1 MESPTSRSVVMM
13 NPRMQSMPT
22 WGGKY
27 FALTVLFLMN
37 TLNYVDRYAFFA
49 AGSHIQKDLHT
60 DDFWFGVL
68 GSAFMIV
75 YTIIAPFT
83 GWLGDRYN
91 RKLLIFGGVGLW
103 SLATVGAAFSADFY
117 HMFFWRALLGIGEAS
132 YGVIAPALLADLF
145 PIKDR
150 GRAMGVYYL
159 ALPVGT
165 ALGFVLGGTIADAM
179 GWRAVFFVV
188 GIPGLL
194 AAFAALVMS
203 DPGRG
208 ASEAAGAQVKTARPG
223 MSDYLELLK
232 TKTFVFNTLGM
243 AAVTFATGAYA
254 AWGSAFYQRTHGL
267 TAAEAGQ
274 RIGLLLVG
282 AGLLG
287 IVLGMFVPDLLAK
300 LTKRAYLLLAAFAV
314 LFAVPLGYFGI
325 VDHHLNSSLAYLFV
339 ASVLLSMVL
348 GPCNTVT
355 ANVVAPNRRAAAY
368 ATFIFFIHLLGD
380 ISSPILLGWISDL
393 FGKPKVM
400 ASPIGQFFAFIGANP
415 VGDTNLTVAMLS
427 VAPILLLGFLFFVA
441 GSFFLPADQE
451 KIRGAGGV
459 AAEDLA
465 TVSPLGVVPMSKLNV
480 VATPA
485 QSRAR
490 SARRP

>member
-1 MESPTSRSVVMM
+1 MESPASRTVVMT
-13 NPRMQSMPT
+13 NSRMQGMPT
-22 WGGKY
+22 WGGQY
-27 FALTVLFLMN
+27 FALTVLFVMN

-75 YTIIAPFT
+75 YTIVAPFT

-103 SLATVGAAFSADFY
+103 SFATVGAAFSADFY

-145 PIKDR
+145 PVKER

-188 GIPGLL
+188 GLPGLL

-208 ASEAAGAQVKTARPG
+208 ASEAAGAQIKTARPG
-223 MSDYLELLK
+223 MSDYLELIK

-254 AWGSAFYQRTHGL
+254 TWGSTFYQRVHGL

-274 RIGLLLVG
+274 RIGPLLVG
-282 AGLLG
+282 AGLIG
-287 IVLGMFVPDLLAK
+287 ILLGMFVPDILYR
-300 LTKRAYLLLAAFAV
+300 LTRRAYLLLAAVAV
-314 LFAVPLGYFGI
+314 LCATPLGLFGI
-325 VDHHLNSSLAYLFV
+325 LDHNTKSSLGYLFG
-339 ASVLLSMVL
+339 ASILLSMVL
-348 GPCNTVT
+348 GPCNTVI
-355 ANVVAPNRRAAAY
+355 ANVVPPNRRAAAY
-368 ATFIFFIHLLGD
+368 AVFIFFIHLLGD
-380 ISSPILLGWISDL
+380 ISSPILLGWISGL
-393 FGKPKVM
+393 FGEPEWM
-400 ASPIGQFFAFIGANP
+400 ASPIGRFFASIGAEAID
-415 VGDTNLTVAMLS
+415 GTNLTVAMLS
-427 VAPILLLGFLFFVA
+427 VAPILLLGLLFFAV
-441 GSFFLPADQE
+441 GSIFLPADQE
-451 KIRGAGGV
+451 RVRGAGGI

-465 TVSPLGVVPMSKLNV
+465 
-480 VATPA
+480 
-485 QSRAR
+485 QFHH
-490 SARRP
+490 

>member
-1 MESPTSRSVVMM
+1 
-13 NPRMQSMPT
+13 
-22 WGGKY
+22 
-27 FALTVLFLMN
+27 
-37 TLNYVDRYAFFA
+37 
-49 AGSHIQKDLHT
+49 
-60 DDFWFGVL
+60 
-68 GSAFMIV
+68 MIV
-75 YTIIAPFT
+75 YTVVAPFT

-145 PIKDR
+145 PVNER

-165 ALGFVLGGTIADAM
+165 ALGFYLGGTIADAL

-188 GIPGLL
+188 GLPGLL
-194 AAFAALVMS
+194 AAFAALVMR

-208 ASEAAGAQVKTARPG
+208 ASEVAGTKVKTARPG
-223 MSDYLELLK
+223 MSDYLELIK

-254 AWGSAFYQRTHGL
+254 AWGSAFYQRIHGL

-274 RIGLLLVG
+274 RIGLVAGWSRFDRNRAGDVCARHPLQSHQ
-282 AGLLG
+282 AGLS
-287 IVLGMFVPDLLAK
+287 
-300 LTKRAYLLLAAFAV
+300 AARRGRGAV
-314 LFAVPLGYFGI
+314 RDSAGRLRHPRPAHQAVARLI
-325 VDHHLNSSLAYLFV
+325 CSC

-380 ISSPILLGWISDL
+380 ISSPILLGWISEL
-393 FGKPKVM
+393 FGKPNVM
-400 ASPIGQFFAFIGANP
+400 ASPIGRFFASIGATP
-415 VGDTNLTVAMLS
+415 VGS
-427 VAPILLLGFLFFVA
+427 
-441 GSFFLPADQE
+441 
-451 KIRGAGGV
+451 
-459 AAEDLA
+459 
-465 TVSPLGVVPMSKLNV
+465 
-480 VATPA
+480 TPT
-485 QSRAR
+485 
-490 SARRP
+490 

>member
-1 MESPTSRSVVMM
+1 MKSPTSSTVVMTSS
-13 NPRMQSMPT
+13 RMPIPT
-22 WGGKY
+22 VGGKY
-27 FALTVLFLMN
+27 FALVVLFVMN

-49 AGSHIQKDLHT
+49 AGSHIQKDLHI

-75 YTIIAPFT
+75 YTVIAPFT

-117 HMFFWRALLGIGEAS
+117 HMFFWRALLGVGEAS
-132 YGVIAPALLADLF
+132 YGVIAPALLSDLF

-165 ALGFVLGGTIADAM
+165 ALGFVLGGTIADAL

-188 GIPGLL
+188 GLPGLL
-194 AAFAALVMS
+194 AAFAALVMN

-208 ASEAAGAQVKTARPG
+208 ASEAAGAQIKTARPG
-223 MSDYLELLK
+223 MSDYLELFK

-254 AWGSAFYQRTHGL
+254 TWGSTFYQRVHGL
-267 TAAEAGQ
+267 TAAAAGQ
-274 RIGLLLVG
+274 RIGPLLVG
-282 AGLLG
+282 AGLIG
-287 IVLGMFVPDLLAK
+287 ILLGMFVPDILYK
-300 LTKRAYLLLAAFAV
+300 LTKRAYLLLAALSVLCATPLGLIGILDLNTQSSLNY
-314 LFAVPLGYFGI
+314 LFA
-325 VDHHLNSSLAYLFV
+325 
-339 ASVLLSMVL
+339 ASILLSIVL
-348 GPCNTVT
+348 GPCNTVI

-368 ATFIFFIHLLGD
+368 AAFIFFIHLLGD
-380 ISSPILLGWISDL
+380 ISSPVLLGWISGL
-393 FGKPKVM
+393 FGEPNVM
-400 ASPIGQFFAFIGANP
+400 ASPIGRFFASIGAIP

-427 VAPILLLGFLFFVA
+427 VAPILLLGFLFFVI
-441 GSFFLPADQE
+441 GSIYLPGDQE
-451 KIRGAGGV
+451 KARGAGGV

-465 TVSPLGVVPMSKLNV
+465 PFHH
-480 VATPA
+480 
-485 QSRAR
+485 
-490 SARRP
+490 

>member
-1 MESPTSRSVVMM
+1 MTAPTSRSVVMTTS
-13 NPRMQSMPT
+13 RMPIPT
-22 WGGKY
+22 VGGKY
-27 FALTVLFLMN
+27 FALAVLFVMN

-49 AGSHIQKDLHT
+49 AGSHIQKDLNI
-60 DDFWFGVL
+60 DDYWFGWL
-68 GSAFMIV
+68 GAAFMIV
-75 YTIIAPFT
+75 YTAVAPFT

-103 SLATVGAAFSADFY
+103 SLATVGAAFSGDFY

-132 YGVIAPALLADLF
+132 YGVIAPALLSDLF
-145 PIKDR
+145 PVSER

-165 ALGFVLGGTIADAM
+165 ALGFVLGGTIADALE
-179 GWRAVFFVV
+179 WRAVFFVV

-208 ASEAAGAQVKTARPG
+208 ASEVAGAKIKSARPG
-223 MSDYLELLK
+223 MGDYLELIK

-254 AWGSAFYQRTHGL
+254 AWGSTFYQRVHGL
-267 TAAEAGQ
+267 SATEAGQ

-282 AGLLG
+282 AGLIGILLG
-287 IVLGMFVPDLLAK
+287 IFVPDILYK
-300 LTKRAYLLLAAFAV
+300 ITKRSYLLLAAVAV
-314 LFAVPLGYFGI
+314 LCATPLGGLGI
-325 VDHHLNSSLAYLFV
+325 LDHSTNSSLAYLFV

-368 ATFIFFIHLLGD
+368 AAFIFCIHLLGD
-380 ISSPILLGWISDL
+380 ISSPILLGSISEL
-393 FGKPKVM
+393 FGKPAVM
-400 ASPIGQFFAFIGANP
+400 ASPIGRFFASIGAMP

-427 VAPILLLGFLFFVA
+427 VAPILVLGFIFFA
-441 GSFFLPADQE
+441 LGSIFLPGDQE

-465 TVSPLGVVPMSKLNV
+465 TFHH
-480 VATPA
+480 
-485 QSRAR
+485 
-490 SARRP
+490 

>member
-1 MESPTSRSVVMM
+1 MDSPTSRTVVMTTS
-13 NPRMQSMPT
+13 RMPAMPS

-27 FALTVLFLMN
+27 LALAVLFVMN

-49 AGSHIQKDLHT
+49 VNTHIQEELHI
-60 DDFWFGVL
+60 DDYWFGWL

-75 YTIIAPFT
+75 YTAIAPFT

-103 SLATVGAAFSADFY
+103 SLATVGAALSGDFY

-145 PIKDR
+145 PMSER

-165 ALGFVLGGTIADAM
+165 ALGFFMGGTIGDAF
-179 GWRAVFFVV
+179 GWRAVFWVV
-188 GIPGLL
+188 GLPGLL
-194 AAFAALVMS
+194 AAAAALVIS

-208 ASEAAGAQVKTARPG
+208 ASDLAGAKVKTARPG
-223 MSDYLELLK
+223 LSDYLELFK

-254 AWGSAFYQRTHGL
+254 AWGSAFYQRIHGL

-274 RIGLLLVG
+274 RIGFVLVG
-282 AGLLG
+282 AGLIG
-287 IVLGMFVPDLLAK
+287 ILLGMFVPDLIYK
-300 LTKRAYLLLAAFAV
+300 VTRRAYLLLAAIAV
-314 LFAVPLGYFGI
+314 LCSVPLGLVGI
-325 VDHHLNSSLAYLFV
+325 LERHTNTSVGYLFC
-339 ASVLLSMVL
+339 ASVCLSMVL

-355 ANVVAPNRRAAAY
+355 ANVVPASRRAAAY
-368 ATFIFFIHLLGD
+368 ACFIFFIHLLGD

-393 FGKPKVM
+393 FGKPIVM
-400 ASPIGQFFAFIGANP
+400 ASSIGRFFASIGATP
-415 VGDTNLTVAMLS
+415 VDTKLGPTNLTVAMLA
-427 VAPILLLGFLFFVA
+427 VGPILLLGFLFFVV
-441 GSFFLPADQE
+441 GSIFLPADQE
-451 KIRGAGGV
+451 KVRGAGGV
-459 AAEDLA
+459 SGEDLA
-465 TVSPLGVVPMSKLNV
+465 
-480 VATPA
+480 
-485 QSRAR
+485 QFHH
-490 SARRP
+490 

>member
-1 MESPTSRSVVMM
+1 MESPTSRSVVMTTSRA
-13 NPRMQSMPT
+13 PIPT
-22 WGGKY
+22 IGGKY
-27 FALTVLFLMN
+27 FALAVLFVMN

-49 AGSHIQKDLHT
+49 VSSHIQKDLQI
-60 DDFWFGVL
+60 DDYWFGWL
-68 GSAFMIV
+68 GAAFMIV
-75 YTIIAPFT
+75 YTAVAPFT

-145 PIKDR
+145 PIRER

-165 ALGFVLGGTIADAM
+165 ALGFVLGGTLGDAL
-179 GWRAVFFVV
+179 GWRAVFLVV

-194 AAFAALVMS
+194 AALAALVMS

-208 ASEAAGAQVKTARPG
+208 ASEVGGIKVKTARPG
-223 MSDYLELLK
+223 MSDYLELIK

-254 AWGSAFYQRTHGL
+254 AWGSAFYQRIHGL
-267 TAAEAGQ
+267 TAAAAGQ

-282 AGLLG
+282 AGILG
-287 IVLGMFVPDLLAK
+287 ILLGMFVPDILYK
-300 LTKRAYLLLAAFAV
+300 LTKRAYLLLAAGAV
-314 LFAVPLGYFGI
+314 VCATPLGLFGI
-325 VDHHLNSSLAYLFV
+325 LDHNTNSSLTYLFG

-368 ATFIFFIHLLGD
+368 ATFILFIHLLGD

-393 FGKPKVM
+393 FGKQSVM
-400 ASPIGQFFAFIGANP
+400 DSSIGKIFASMGAMP
-415 VGDTNLTVAMLS
+415 VDGTNLTVAMLS
-427 VAPILLLGFLFFVA
+427 VAPILLLGFLFFVI
-441 GSFFLPADQE
+441 GSLFLPGDQE
-451 KIRGAGGV
+451 KVRGAGGV
-459 AAEDLA
+459 AAEHLA
-465 TVSPLGVVPMSKLNV
+465 TFHH
-480 VATPA
+480 
-485 QSRAR
+485 
-490 SARRP
+490 